1 MFGLALRGLASRK
14 LRAALTAL
22 AIMLGVA
29 MVAGTF
35 MLKGS
40 VDKAFDDI
48 FAEANAGV
56 DVTVQPKA
64 AFDTGFD
71 LPESGAALPES
82 LVEKI
87 ASIDGVEKAA
97 GGISDSTSIA
107 ILDENG
113 DRIGPAGGGPPQIA
127 GTVEPEPFN
136 PFTWVEGSA
145 PTGPD
150 EVGIDSITAEEE
162 GYQVGQE
169 ITITGARGAK
179 EYTLSGIGRFGS
191 GVPLGGASFVLFTL
205 PEAQAVT
212 GKDRNGGEL
221 DNIDVQAADG
231 VSADELSARINAVL
245 PADAEAKTGAE
256 DAAQQS
262 ADIKDG
268 FSFLTTFLLVF
279 AGISVF
285 VGAFL
290 IFNTFS
296 ITVAQRTR
304 EFGMLR
310 TLGASS
316 RQVLVTVFGEALTL
330 GIIASVLGIFA
341 GLGFVA
347 LVTGAFKAMGFE
359 LPQSGIVVTGAS
371 IVVPLIVGVVST
383 LASSIVPAIRATRVT
398 PLEALREDGQGTE
411 PPSRRRVWIAR
422 LLVLVGV
429 LALAGGLFGTAS
441 FGSALPL
448 LGLGLILLFVGI
460 AMLAGTIVTP
470 LASFVGKPIE
480 RLRGVTGRLAR
491 ENTLRNPSRTAT
503 TSAALMIGVALVVF
517 AAVFAASATKSVG
530 DALDETFAGDLII
543 ANTDGFSPISTDVAR
558 QVAKVDG
565 VETVSPLSGA
575 PAEIELPTPKQ
586 DLITGL
592 DPDTLT
598 EVATLDW
605 VDGDDSTLTGL
616 GAEGAIVES
625 KWAEDNGVSVG
636 DTLTLKT
643 ATGEE
648 VRVRVEGS
656 IRDRVQ
662 LLVASIALPVDTLR
676 KQFDAR
682 QDFADLVGFEPGA
695 DPDATKDRV
704 DQLLADR
711 FPQAEA
717 RDQQQFKQEQ
727 EDGINQLLALIYV
740 LLALSVIVSLFGVVN
755 TLVLTIYE
763 RTREIGMLRAIGASK
778 SQIRRMVRYESLITA
793 MIGALIGAVI
803 GLGIAIAAVEAL
815 KDDGLVL
822 AVPVA
827 GILFVLIAAGIA
839 GVLAGIW
846 PARRASKI
854 EVMEALQYE

>member
-1 MFGLALRGLASRK
+1 MFSLALRGLASRK
-14 LRAALTAL
+14 LRAALTAF

-48 FAEANAGV
+48 FAEANAGI
-56 DVTVQPKA
+56 DVTIQPKA
-64 AFDTGFD
+64 AFESDFD

-82 LVEKI
+82 LVQRV
-87 ASIDGVEKAA
+87 AAIDGVEKAS
-97 GGISDSTSIA
+97 GGIADPAAIA

-127 GTVEPEPFN
+127 GSVQPEPFN
-136 PFTWVEGSA
+136 PFTWTEGSA
-145 PTGPD
+145 PAAED
-150 EVGIDSITAEEE
+150 EVGIDSITADEE
-162 GYQVGQE
+162 GYEVGQS
-169 ITITGARGAK
+169 IRISGLRGAK
-179 EYTLSGIGRFGS
+179 DYTLSGIGQFGS
-191 GVPLGGASFVLFTL
+191 GVPLGGASFALFTL
-205 PEAQAVT
+205 PEAQAIT
-212 GKDRNGGEL
+212 GKEGEL
-221 DNIDVQAADG
+221 DEIQVEAAEG
-231 VSADELSARINAVL
+231 VTPDELSSRINAAL
-245 PADAEAKTGAE
+245 PKTAEAQTGAE

-268 FSFLTTFLLVF
+268 FGFLTTFLLVF

-316 RQVLVTVFGEALTL
+316 RQVLTTVFTEALVL
-330 GIIASVLGIFA
+330 GVVASILGIFA

-359 LPQSGIVVTGAS
+359 LPQSGIVITPAS
-371 IVVPLIVGVVST
+371 VIAPMIVGVVAT
-383 LASSIVPAIRATRVT
+383 LGSSIVPALRATRVT
-398 PLEALREDGQGTE
+398 PLEALRDGPQSNE
-411 PPSRRRVWIAR
+411 APSRRRVWIAR
-422 LLVLVGV
+422 ALVLIGI
-429 LALAGGLFGTAS
+429 LALAGGLFATSS

-448 LGLGLILLFVGI
+448 LGLGLILLFVGV
-460 AMLAGTIVTP
+460 AMLAGTLISP
-470 LASFVGKPIE
+470 LASLVGKPIE

-517 AAVFAASATKSVG
+517 AAVFASSATKSVG
-530 DALDETFAGDLII
+530 DALDETFAGDLTIS
-543 ANTDGFSPISTDVAR
+543 NTDGFSPISPDIAR
-558 QVAKVDG
+558 QVEGIEG
-565 VETVSPLSGA
+565 VETVSPVTGA
-575 PAEIELPTPKQ
+575 PAEVQLSTPTKA
-586 DLITGL
+586 LVTGL
-592 DPDTLT
+592 DPETLT
-598 EVATLDW
+598 DVAKLDW
-605 VDGDDSTLTGL
+605 VDGSDETLTGL
-616 GAEGAIVES
+616 TPEEAIVES
-625 KWAEDNGVSVG
+625 QWAEDKGVAVG
-636 DTLTLKT
+636 DEVTLRT

-648 VRVRVEGS
+648 VTVRIVGS
-656 IRDRVQ
+656 VRDRVQ
-662 LLVASIALPVDTLR
+662 LLVSTVALPIATVRDR
-676 KQFDAR
+676 FDAR
-682 QDFADLVGFEPGA
+682 QDFADLIGFTSGA
-695 DPDATKDRV
+695 DSDATREQIDR
-704 DQLLADR
+704 LLEDR
-711 FPQAEA
+711 FPQAQA
-717 RDQQQFKQEQ
+717 QDQQELKQQQ

-763 RTREIGMLRAIGASK
+763 RTREIGMLRAIGASR

-793 MIGALIGAVI
+793 MIGAIIGSVI
-803 GLGIAIAAVEAL
+803 GLLIAVAAVEAL

-822 AVPVA
+822 GIPVVGIIIVLLASGVA
-827 GILFVLIAAGIA
+827 GVI
-839 GVLAGIW
+839 AGIW

>member
-48 FAEANAGV
+48 FAEANAGI
-56 DVTVQPKA
+56 DVTVQPKS

-82 LVEKI
+82 LVDKV
-87 ASIDGVEKAA
+87 ASVDGVEKAA

-127 GTVEPEPFN
+127 ASVEPEPFN
-136 PFTWVEGSA
+136 PFTWVEGAA
-145 PTGPD
+145 PATPD
-150 EVGIDSITAEEE
+150 EVGIDSITADEE
-162 GYQVGQE
+162 GYQVGQK
-169 ITITGARGAK
+169 ITISGARGAK

-191 GVPLGGASFVLFTL
+191 GVPLGGASFALFTL
-205 PEAQAVT
+205 SEAQAIT
-212 GKDRNGGEL
+212 G
-221 DNIDVQAADG
+221 NIDVQAADG
-231 VSADELSARINAVL
+231 VTADELAARINETL
-245 PADAEAKTGAE
+245 PADMEAKTGEE

-316 RQVLVTVFGEALTL
+316 RQVLATVFGEALVL
-330 GIIASVLGIFA
+330 GIIASVLGIVA

-359 LPQSGIVVTGAS
+359 LPQSGIVITGAS

-398 PLEALREDGQGTE
+398 PLEALREGGQGNE
-411 PPSRRRVWIAR
+411 APSRRRVWIAR
-422 LLVLVGV
+422 ILVLVGI
-429 LALAGGLFGTAS
+429 LAIVGGLFGTAS

-558 QVAKVDG
+558 QVEKVEG

-575 PAEIELPTPKQ
+575 PAEIELSTPKQ

-598 EVATLDW
+598 KVAKLDW

-616 GAEGAIVES
+616 GADQAIVES
-625 KWAEDNGVSVG
+625 QWAEDNGVSVG

-648 VRVRVEGS
+648 VQVRVEGS
-656 IRDRVQ
+656 VRDRVQ
-662 LLVASIALPVDTLR
+662 LLVASLALPVDTLR

-682 QDFADLVGFEPGA
+682 QDFAMLVGFAPGA
-695 DPDATKDRV
+695 DANATKDRI

-822 AVPVA
+822 AVPVV
-827 GILFVLIAAGIA
+827 GILVVLVAAGIA
-839 GVLAGIW
+839 GVFAGIW

>member
-48 FAEANAGV
+48 FAEANAGI
-56 DVTVQPKA
+56 DVTVQPKS

-82 LVEKI
+82 LVDEV
-87 ASIDGVEKAA
+87 AAVDGVEKAE

-127 GTVEPEPFN
+127 GSVEPEPFN
-136 PFTWVEGSA
+136 PFTWVEGEA
-145 PTGPD
+145 PSTPD

-162 GYQVGQE
+162 GYEVGQK
-169 ITITGARGAK
+169 ITISGARGAK

-191 GVPLGGASFVLFTL
+191 GVPLGGASFALFTL
-205 PEAQAVT
+205 PEAQAIT
-212 GKDRNGGEL
+212 GKVGEL

-231 VSADELSARINAVL
+231 VSADELSSRINASL
-245 PADAEAKTGAE
+245 PADAEAQTGEE
-256 DAAQQS
+256 DADQQS

-316 RQVLVTVFGEALTL
+316 RQVLATVFGEALTL
-330 GIIASVLGIFA
+330 GIIASILGIFA

-359 LPQSGIVVTGAS
+359 LPQSGIVITGAS

-411 PPSRRRVWIAR
+411 APSRRRVWIAR
-422 LLVLVGV
+422 LLVLVGIAAIV
-429 LALAGGLFGTAS
+429 GGLFGTAS
-441 FGSALPL
+441 FDSALPL

-460 AMLAGTIVTP
+460 AMLAGTLVTP
-470 LASFVGKPIE
+470 LASFVGRPIE

-517 AAVFAASATKSVG
+517 AAVFASSATKSVG
-530 DALDETFAGDLII
+530 DALDETFAGDLIV
-543 ANTDGFSPISTDVAR
+543 ANTDGFSPISPDVAR
-558 QVAKVDG
+558 QVAKKPG

-592 DPDTLT
+592 DPGTLT
-598 EVATLDW
+598 KVAKLDW
-605 VDGDDSTLTGL
+605 VDGDDSTLTGI
-616 GAEGAIVES
+616 GAEEAIVES
-625 KWAEDNGVSVG
+625 QWAEDNGVDVG

-643 ATGEE
+643 ATGKEIQI
-648 VRVRVEGS
+648 RVVGS

-662 LLVASIALPVDTLR
+662 LLVASLALPVEILR
-676 KQFDAR
+676 TQFDAR
-682 QDFADLVGFEPGA
+682 QDFADLVGFAPGA
-695 DPDATKDRV
+695 DADATKDRV

-803 GLGIAIAAVEAL
+803 GLGIAVAAVEAL

-822 AVPVA
+822 GIPVV

-839 GVLAGIW
+839 GVIAGIW

>member
-56 DVTVQPKA
+56 DVTVQPKS

-82 LVEKI
+82 LVGGI
-87 ASIDGVEKAA
+87 TSVDGVESAA
-97 GGISDSTSIA
+97 GGISDATSIA

-127 GTVEPEPFN
+127 QSVAPEPFN
-136 PFTWVEGSA
+136 PFTWVEGDA
-145 PTGPD
+145 PSEPD
-150 EVGIDSITAEEE
+150 EVGIDSITADEE
-162 GYQVGQE
+162 GYEVGQR
-169 ITITGARGAK
+169 ITISGVRGAK

-191 GVPLGGASFVLFTL
+191 GVPLGGASFALFTL
-205 PEAQAVT
+205 PEAQAIT
-212 GKDRNGGEL
+212 GKVGEL
-221 DNIDVQAADG
+221 DNIDVQASGG
-231 VSADELSARINAVL
+231 VSAEELSTRINQVL
-245 PADAEAKTGAE
+245 PSDAEAQTGAE

-262 ADIKDG
+262 ADLKDG
-268 FSFLTTFLLVF
+268 FGFLTTFLLVF

-316 RQVLVTVFGEALTL
+316 RQVLATVFGEALVL
-330 GIIASVLGIFA
+330 GIIASVLGIVA

-371 IVVPLIVGVVST
+371 VVVPLIVGVLST
-383 LASSIVPAIRATRVT
+383 LGSSIVPAIRATRVT
-398 PLEALREDGQGTE
+398 PLEALREDGQGGDVR
-411 PPSRRRVWIAR
+411 SRRRVWIAR
-422 LLVLVGV
+422 LLVISGI

-460 AMLAGTIVTP
+460 AMLAGTLVTP

-543 ANTDGFSPISTDVAR
+543 ANTDGFSPISPDVAR
-558 QVAKVDG
+558 QVESVEG
-565 VETVSPLSGA
+565 IETVSPLSGA
-575 PAEIELPTPKQ
+575 PAEIELSTAKQ
-586 DLITGL
+586 ELITGL

-598 EVATLDW
+598 KVAKLDW

-616 GAEGAIVES
+616 GADEAIVES
-625 KWAEDNGVSVG
+625 QWAEDNGVVVG
-636 DTLTLKT
+636 DTLTLRT

-648 VRVRVEGS
+648 LEIRIVGS
-656 IRDRVQ
+656 VRDRVQ
-662 LLVASIALPVDTLR
+662 LLVASLALSVDTVR
-676 KQFDAR
+676 QQFDAR
-682 QDFADLVGFEPGA
+682 QDFADLVGFAPGA
-695 DPDATKDRV
+695 DANATKDRV
-704 DQLLADR
+704 DELLADR

-815 KDDGLVL
+815 KDEGLVL
-822 AVPVA
+822 AIPIA
-827 GILFVLIAAGIA
+827 GIVVVLIVAGIA
-839 GVLAGIW
+839 GVVAGIW
-846 PARRASKI
+846 PARRASKV

>member
-48 FAEANAGV
+48 FAEANAGI
-56 DVTVQPKA
+56 DVTIQPKS

-82 LVEKI
+82 LVGKVEGV
-87 ASIDGVEKAA
+87 DGVEKAS

-127 GTVEPEPFN
+127 QSIQPEPFN
-136 PFTWVEGSA
+136 PFTWVEGAA
-145 PTGPD
+145 PATD
-150 EVGIDSITAEEE
+150 REVGIDSITADEEDYE
-162 GYQVGQE
+162 VGQK
-169 ITITGARGAK
+169 ITISGVRGAK

-191 GVPLGGASFVLFTL
+191 GVPLGGASFALFTL

-212 GKDRNGGEL
+212 GKVGEL
-221 DNIDVQAADG
+221 DNIDVEASGG
-231 VSADELSARINAVL
+231 VTPDELSTRLNADL
-245 PADAEAKTGAE
+245 PKDIEAKTGAE

-316 RQVLVTVFGEALTL
+316 RQVLATVFSEALLL
-330 GIIASVLGIFA
+330 GIIASIIGIVA

-359 LPQSGIVVTGAS
+359 LPQSGIVINAPS
-371 IVVPLIVGVVST
+371 IVVPLIVGIVST
-383 LASSIVPAIRATRVT
+383 LLSSIVPALRATRVT
-398 PLEALREDGQGTE
+398 PLEALRDDAQGRDK
-411 PPSRRRVWIAR
+411 PSRRRVWVAR
-422 LLVLVGV
+422 VLVLLGI
-429 LALAGGLFGTAS
+429 LAIAGGLFATSS

-460 AMLAGTIVTP
+460 AMLAGTLVTP
-470 LASFVGKPIE
+470 LASVVGRPIE

-517 AAVFAASATKSVG
+517 AAVFASSATKSVG

-543 ANTDGFSPISTDVAR
+543 ANTDGFSPISPDIAR

-565 VETVSPLSGA
+565 VEAVSPISGA
-575 PAEIELPTPKQ
+575 PAEVELSTSKQ
-586 DLITGL
+586 TLLTGL
-592 DPDTLT
+592 DPGTLT
-598 EVATLDW
+598 QVAKLDW
-605 VDGDDSTLTGL
+605 VDGDDATLTGL
-616 GAEGAIVES
+616 GADQAIVES

-636 DTLTLKT
+636 DTVTLKT
-643 ATGEE
+643 TTGEE
-648 VRVRVEGS
+648 VPVRVEGS

-662 LLVASIALPVDTLR
+662 LLVSSIALPIDTLR
-676 KQFDAR
+676 SDS
-682 QDFADLVGFEPGA
+682 
-695 DPDATKDRV
+695 T
-704 DQLLADR
+704 
-711 FPQAEA
+711 
-717 RDQQQFKQEQ
+717 
-727 EDGINQLLALIYV
+727 
-740 LLALSVIVSLFGVVN
+740 
-755 TLVLTIYE
+755 
-763 RTREIGMLRAIGASK
+763 
-778 SQIRRMVRYESLITA
+778 
-793 MIGALIGAVI
+793 
-803 GLGIAIAAVEAL
+803 
-815 KDDGLVL
+815 
-822 AVPVA
+822 
-827 GILFVLIAAGIA
+827 
-839 GVLAGIW
+839 
-846 PARRASKI
+846 PARTSPISSASRRRRR
-854 EVMEALQYE
+854 

>member
-48 FAEANAGV
+48 FAEANAGI
-56 DVTVQPKA
+56 DVTIQPQS
-64 AFDTGFD
+64 AFDSGFD
-71 LPESGAALPES
+71 LPESGAALPQS
-82 LVEKI
+82 LVDKV
-87 ASIDGVEKAA
+87 ASVDGVEKAA
-97 GGISDSTSIA
+97 GGISDATTIA

-127 GTVEPEPFN
+127 ASIQPEPFN
-136 PFTWVEGSA
+136 PFTWVEGAA
-145 PTGPD
+145 PATAD
-150 EVGIDSITAEEE
+150 EVGIDSITADEE
-162 GYQVGQE
+162 GYEVGQK
-169 ITITGARGAK
+169 ITISGVRGAK

-191 GVPLGGASFVLFTL
+191 GVPLGGASFALFTL
-205 PEAQAVT
+205 PEAQAIT
-212 GKDRNGGEL
+212 GKVGEL
-221 DNIDVQAADG
+221 DTIDVEASGG
-231 VSADELSARINAVL
+231 VSPDELSTRLNGIL
-245 PADAEAKTGAE
+245 PKTAEAKTGAE

-316 RQVLVTVFGEALTL
+316 RQVLTTVFSEALLL
-330 GIIASVLGIFA
+330 GVIASVLGIVA

-359 LPQSGIVVTGAS
+359 LPQSGIVINGAS
-371 IVVPLIVGVVST
+371 IVVPLIVGIVAT
-383 LASSIVPAIRATRVT
+383 LGSSIVPAIRATRVT
-398 PLEALREDGQGTE
+398 PLEALRADSQAPEV
-411 PPSRRRVWIAR
+411 PSRRRIWIAR
-422 LLVLVGV
+422 ILVLVGIAAI
-429 LALAGGLFGTAS
+429 LGGLFATGS

-460 AMLAGTIVTP
+460 AMLAGTIVSP
-470 LASFVGKPIE
+470 LASLVGRPIE

-517 AAVFAASATKSVG
+517 AAVFASSATKSVG
-530 DALDETFAGDLII
+530 DALDQTFAGDLTIS
-543 ANTDGFSPISTDVAR
+543 NTDGFSPISPDIAR

-565 VETVSPLSGA
+565 VETVSPISGA
-575 PAEIELPTPKQ
+575 PGEIETSTPTKA
-586 DLITGL
+586 LITGL
-592 DPDTLT
+592 DPSTLT
-598 EVATLDW
+598 QVAKLDW
-605 VDGDDSTLTGL
+605 TDGDDSTLTGL
-616 GAEGAIVES
+616 QPDEAIVEQ

-636 DTLTLKT
+636 DDLNVKT
-643 ATGEE
+643 STGEE
-648 VRVRVEGS
+648 VPVRIVGS
-656 IRDRVQ
+656 VRDRVQ
-662 LLVASIALPVDTLR
+662 LLVATLALPIDTVR
-676 KQFDAR
+676 EKFDAR
-682 QDFADLVGFEPGA
+682 QDFAILIGYASGA
-695 DPDATKDRV
+695 DPTATRDRI
-704 DQLLADR
+704 DKLLEDR
-711 FPQAEA
+711 FPQAQA
-717 RDQQQFKQEQ
+717 RNQQELKQQQ

-778 SQIRRMVRYESLITA
+778 SQIRRMVRYESVITA
-793 MIGALIGAVI
+793 MIGALIGAAI
-803 GLGIAIAAVEAL
+803 GLLVAIAAVEAL

-822 AVPVA
+822 GIPVV
-827 GILFVLIAAGIA
+827 GIIFVLIAAGFA

>member
-1 MFGLALRGLASRK
+1 MFALALRGLASRK

-48 FAEANAGV
+48 FAEANAGI
-56 DVTVQPKA
+56 DVTVQPKS

-71 LPESGAALPES
+71 LPESGAALHES
-82 LVEKI
+82 LVRKVE
-87 ASIDGVEKAA
+87 SVDGVEKAA
-97 GGISDSTSIA
+97 PAINDSTSIA

-113 DRIGPAGGGPPQIA
+113 DRIGPPGGGPPQIA
-127 GTVEPEPFN
+127 GSVEPEPFN

-145 PTGPD
+145 PATD
-150 EVGIDSITAEEE
+150 SEVGIDSITADEED
-162 GYQVGQE
+162 YQVGQK
-169 ITITGARGAK
+169 ITISGARGAK

-191 GVPLGGASFVLFTL
+191 GIPLGGASFALFTL
-205 PEAQAVT
+205 PEAQAIT
-212 GKDRNGGEL
+212 GKVGEV
-221 DNIDVQAADG
+221 DNIDVEASSG
-231 VSADELSARINAVL
+231 VSPDELSARINAIL
-245 PADAEAKTGAE
+245 PKNAEAKTGAE

-316 RQVLVTVFGEALTL
+316 RQVLATVFSEALML
-330 GIIASVLGIFA
+330 GIIASALGIVA

-347 LVTGAFKAMGFE
+347 LVTGAFKAIGFE
-359 LPQSGIVVTGAS
+359 LPQSGVVITADS
-371 IVVPLIVGVVST
+371 IIVPLIVGIVAT
-383 LASSIVPAIRATRVT
+383 LGSAIVPALRATRVT
-398 PLEALREDGQGTE
+398 PLEALREDAQGTE
-411 PPSRRRVWIAR
+411 KPSRRRVWIAR
-422 LLVLVGV
+422 ALVLVGI
-429 LALAGGLFGTAS
+429 LAIAAGLFATSS

-460 AMLAGTIVTP
+460 AMLAGTLVTP
-470 LASFVGKPIE
+470 LASFVGRPIE
-480 RLRGVTGRLAR
+480 KLRGVTGRLAR

-543 ANTDGFSPISTDVAR
+543 ANTDGFSPISPDIAR
-558 QVAKVDG
+558 QVGDVEG
-565 VETVSPLSGA
+565 VETVSQLSGA
-575 PAEIELPTPKQ
+575 PAEVETGTTEQ
-586 DLITGL
+586 SLIAGL
-592 DPDTLT
+592 DPATIT
-598 EVATLDW
+598 KVATLDW
-605 VDGDDSTLTGL
+605 VDGDNATMTGL
-616 GAEGAIVES
+616 GPDEAIVES
-625 KWAEDNGVSVG
+625 QWADDHGVSVG
-636 DTLTLKT
+636 DTVTLRT
-643 ATGEE
+643 TTGEE
-648 VRVRVEGS
+648 VPVHVVGS
-656 IRDRVQ
+656 LRDRVQ
-662 LLVASIALPVDTLR
+662 LLVTSLALPLDTIR
-676 KQFDAR
+676 ARFDAR
-682 QDFADLVGFEPGA
+682 QDFADLVGFTPGA
-695 DPDATKDRV
+695 DAAATGDRV
-704 DQLLADR
+704 DKLLADR

-740 LLALSVIVSLFGVVN
+740 LLALSVVVSLFGVVN

-793 MIGALIGAVI
+793 MIGALIGAVV

-815 KDDGLVL
+815 KSEGLVL
-822 AVPVA
+822 AVPIA
-827 GILFVLIAAGIA
+827 GIIVVLIVAGIA

>member
-1 MFGLALRGLASRK
+1 
-14 LRAALTAL
+14 
-22 AIMLGVA
+22 
-29 MVAGTF
+29 
-35 MLKGS
+35 
-40 VDKAFDDI
+40 
-48 FAEANAGV
+48 
-56 DVTVQPKA
+56 
-64 AFDTGFD
+64 
-71 LPESGAALPES
+71 
-82 LVEKI
+82 
-87 ASIDGVEKAA
+87 
-97 GGISDSTSIA
+97 
-107 ILDENG
+107 
-113 DRIGPAGGGPPQIA
+113 
-127 GTVEPEPFN
+127 
-136 PFTWVEGSA
+136 
-145 PTGPD
+145 
-150 EVGIDSITAEEE
+150 
-162 GYQVGQE
+162 
-169 ITITGARGAK
+169 
-179 EYTLSGIGRFGS
+179 
-191 GVPLGGASFVLFTL
+191 
-205 PEAQAVT
+205 
-212 GKDRNGGEL
+212 
-221 DNIDVQAADG
+221 
-231 VSADELSARINAVL
+231 
-245 PADAEAKTGAE
+245 KTGAE

-268 FSFLTTFLLVF
+268 FGFLMTFLLVF

-316 RQVLVTVFGEALTL
+316 RQVLATVFGEALIL
-330 GIIASVLGIFA
+330 GIIASALGIAA

-359 LPQSGIVVTGAS
+359 LPQSGIVITGAS
-371 IVVPLIVGVVST
+371 IVVPLIVGVSAT
-383 LASSIVPAIRATRVT
+383 LASSIVPALRATRVT
-398 PLEALREDGQGTE
+398 PLEALRDDGKSSEAPT
-411 PPSRRRVWIAR
+411 RRRVRTAR
-422 LLVLVGV
+422 ALVLVGI
-429 LALAGGLFGTAS
+429 LAIAWGLFGTAS

-460 AMLAGTIVTP
+460 AMLAGTLVTP
-470 LASFVGKPIE
+470 LASFVGRPIE

-530 DALDETFAGDLII
+530 DALDETFAGDLIV
-543 ANTDGFSPISTDVAR
+543 ANTDGFSPISPDIAR
-558 QVAKVDG
+558 QVSRVEG

-575 PAEIELPTPKQ
+575 PAEIELDTPKQ
-586 DLITGL
+586 SLITGL
-592 DPDTLT
+592 DPQTLT
-598 EVATLDW
+598 KVAKLDW
-605 VDGDDSTLTGL
+605 VDGNDSTLTGL
-616 GAEGAIVES
+616 GPDQAIVES
-625 KWAEDNGVSVG
+625 QWAEDNGVEVG
-636 DTLTLKT
+636 ETVTLKT

-648 VRVRVEGS
+648 IPVRVEGS

-662 LLVASIALPVDTLR
+662 LLVSSIALPVGTLR
-676 KQFDAR
+676 DRFDAR
-682 QDFADLVGFEPGA
+682 QDFADLVGFAPGA
-695 DPDATKDRV
+695 DAEATKDRV
-704 DQLLADR
+704 DQLLTAR

-763 RTREIGMLRAIGASK
+763 RTREIGMLRAIGASR

-803 GLGIAIAAVEAL
+803 GLAIAVAAVEAL

-827 GILFVLIAAGIA
+827 GIVIVLIFAGIA

>member
-14 LRAALTAL
+14 LRATLTAL

-48 FAEANAGV
+48 FAEANAGI
-56 DVTVQPKA
+56 DVTIQPKS
-64 AFDTGFD
+64 AFDAGFD

-82 LVEKI
+82 LVGRV
-87 ASIDGVEKAA
+87 ASVDGVAKAA
-97 GGISDSTSIA
+97 GGISDATSIA
-107 ILDENG
+107 ILDDNG
-113 DRIGPAGGGPPQIA
+113 DRIGPSGGGPPQIA
-127 GTVEPEPFN
+127 ASISPEPFN
-136 PFTWVEGSA
+136 PFTWIEGSA
-145 PTGPD
+145 PATGD

-162 GYQVGQE
+162 GYEVGQK
-169 ITITGARGAK
+169 ITISGVRGAK
-179 EYTLSGIGRFGS
+179 QYTLAGIGRFGS
-191 GVPLGGASFVLFTL
+191 GVPLGGASFALFTL
-205 PEAQAVT
+205 PEAQAIT
-212 GKDRNGGEL
+212 GKVGEF
-221 DNIDVQAADG
+221 DTIDVEAAAG
-231 VSADELSARINAVL
+231 VSPDELSARLNVVL
-245 PADAEAKTGAE
+245 PKDAEAKTGAE

-316 RQVLVTVFGEALTL
+316 RQVLTTVFGEALLL
-330 GIIASVLGIFA
+330 GIIASLLGIVA

-359 LPQSGIVVTGAS
+359 LPQSGIVINAPA
-371 IVVPLIVGVVST
+371 IVVPLIVGIVAT
-383 LASSIVPAIRATRVT
+383 LGSSIVPAIRATRVT
-398 PLEALREDGQGTE
+398 PLEALRADSQRQER
-411 PPSRRRVWIAR
+411 PSRRRIWIAR
-422 LLVLVGV
+422 LLVLAGV
-429 LALAGGLFGTAS
+429 AAIAAGLFATGS

-448 LGLGLILLFVGI
+448 LGLGLIMLFVGI
-460 AMLAGTIVTP
+460 AMLAGTLVAP
-470 LASFVGKPIE
+470 LASFVGRPIE

-530 DALDETFAGDLII
+530 DALDETFAGDLTI
-543 ANTDGFSPISTDVAR
+543 ANTDGFSPISSDIAR
-558 QVAKVDG
+558 QVAKIDG
-565 VETVSPLSGA
+565 VETVSPIAGA
-575 PAEIELPTPKQ
+575 GAEIELAPPKKGV
-586 DLITGL
+586 ITGL
-592 DPDTLT
+592 DPATLT
-598 EVATLDW
+598 KVAKLDW
-605 VDGDDSTLTGL
+605 VDGSDETLAGL
-616 GAEGAIVES
+616 GADQAIVES
-625 KWAEDNGVSVG
+625 KWAEDNRVSVG
-636 DTLTLKT
+636 DEVTLKT
-643 ATGEE
+643 STGEE
-648 VRVRVEGS
+648 VPVRIEGS

-662 LLVASIALPVDTLR
+662 LLVATLALPIDTLR
-676 KQFDAR
+676 RQFDAR
-682 QDFADLVGFEPGA
+682 QDFADLVGFAPGA
-695 DPDATKDRV
+695 DGAATRARIDT
-704 DQLLADR
+704 LLADR

-717 RDQQQFKQEQ
+717 RNQEELKQQQ

-763 RTREIGMLRAIGASK
+763 RTREIGMLRAIGASR

-793 MIGALIGAVI
+793 LIGALIGAVI
-803 GLGIAIAAVEAL
+803 GLAVAIAAVEAL

-822 AVPVA
+822 GIPIA
-827 GILFVLIAAGIA
+827 GIVLVLIAAGVA
-839 GVLAGIW
+839 GVIAGIW
-846 PARRASKI
+846 PARRAAKI